1 MGVMEENM
9 SRRYFAK
16 ENTDKKREP
25 PDRLSQE
32 STAALATG
40 LSYGKYKAQQYEA
53 AQRTPAPAPKK
64 VETDPRLKY
73 DLVCHI
79 CGRQYKG
86 ANKRRKYCSDTCAE
100 TAYRQ
105 LKKQRE
111 EREQNGT
118 NDNTTN

>member
-1 MGVMEENM
+1 MGVMDENM

-16 ENTDKKREP
+16 ETTGKKREP
-25 PDRLSQE
+25 PDRLSQD
-32 STAALATG
+32 STAAQAAG
-40 LSYGKYKAQQYEA
+40 VSYGKYKAQQYEA

-64 VETDPRLKY
+64 VPTDPRLKY

-86 ANKRRKYCSDTCAE
+86 ASKLRKYCSDTCAQ
-100 TAYRQ
+100 TAYIQ
-105 LKKQRE
+105 QKKLRE

-118 NDNTTN
+118 RDN